1 LGESVA
7 AFVTSTPPMMERESV
22 RRAASTS
29 MPISEK
35 TSRARSALR
44 TAATTVLFDV
54 DEDSRRDLTICLP
67 TFPEA
72 PKMATAS
79 LQGGGGG
86 GAEDAEKEEE
96 EEEGPPAGL
105 DFFSPARAEA
115 TIAPRPTRIGDL
127 KKKGAKVRG

>member
-1 LGESVA
+1 M
-7 AFVTSTPPMMERESV
+7 TSTPPMMEREPV

-79 LQGGGGG
+79 LRGGGGG
-86 GAEDAEKEEE
+86 GAEDAEKE

-115 TIAPRPTRIGDL
+115 TIAPRPTRTGDL